1 MHCSTP
7 AVGRAA
13 FSVLRVLDKSVAL
26 RHPEL

>member
-1 MHCSTP
+1 ML
-7 AVGRAA
+7 AGGRAA